1 VKIAIV
7 HFTAPPVIGGVER
20 VIQEQISLLKNAG
33 HCVTLACFEG
43 GRDCKADCL
52 VPLSRE
58 ADRSALFTYL
68 NAALSDSDVVLMHN
82 VGTMPFAVELTAA
95 LRELAARISHARWIC
110 WVHDLACTNPAYL
123 PFSTPEIQGMMTTRC
138 EHWEYVAVSEFRSN
152 EVRARL
158 GVDCV
163 HIPNGISP
171 AEILQLQPK
180 VQLFAEMHGIW
191 DADLVLLHPA
201 RMVARKGIQTGVQV
215 MKELRDLGIAAKYLL
230 TAAKD
235 PHHKPSLEYEREI
248 RALANSLDVAGQFI
262 FVSDFLHVGPI
273 ELQNLYLL
281 ADAVFFPSLQEGF
294 GLPILEAAMFGTPAV
309 CADIDPLNTLPGPL
323 LYDPLLN
330 PKQLAGWIIRH
341 VLSRDSIKAR
351 RLVAAD
357 YRWEQIYRKH
367 LAPLLQPS
375 K

>member
-1 VKIAIV
+1 LKISII

-20 VIQEQISLLKNAG
+20 VIEEQISLFKRAG

-82 VGTMPFAVELTAA
+82 VGTMPFALELTAA
-95 LRELAARISHARWIC
+95 LRQLAAQISHAKWIC

-123 PFSTPEIQGMMTTRC
+123 PFATSEAHELMTSRC
-138 EHWEYVAVSEFRSN
+138 EHWEYVAVSEIRSN
-152 EVRARL
+152 EVRSRL
-158 GVDCV
+158 GADCI
-163 HIPNGISP
+163 HIPNGIFP
-171 AEILQLQPK
+171 ADILQLQPK
-180 VQLFAEMHGIW
+180 IESFAQAHGIW

-201 RMVARKGIQTGVQV
+201 RMVARKGIQTGVKV
-215 MKELRDLGIAAKYLL
+215 TKELRGLGIAVKYLL

-235 PHHKPSLEYEREI
+235 PHHKPSLEYECEI
-248 RALANSLDVAGQFI
+248 RALSDSLDLTGQFI
-262 FVSDFLHVGPI
+262 FVSDFLHVGPS

-281 ADAVFFPSLQEGF
+281 ADAMFFPSLQEGF

-309 CADIDPLNTLPGPL
+309 CADINPLNKLPGTL
-323 LYDPLLN
+323 LYDPLLT
-330 PKQLAGWIIRH
+330 PEQLAEWIIRH

-351 RLVAAD
+351 RLVAAN
-357 YRWEQIYRKH
+357 YRWEQIYRTH
-367 LAPLLQPS
+367 IAPLLQHS

>member
-20 VIQEQISLLKNAG
+20 VIQEQISLFKNAG

-58 ADRSALFTYL
+58 ADRSALSTYL
-68 NAALSDSDVVLMHN
+68 NTALSDSDVVLMHN
-82 VGTMPFAVELTAA
+82 VGTMPFATELTAA
-95 LRELAARISHARWIC
+95 LRELATQISHARWIC

-123 PFSTPEIQGMMTTRC
+123 PFATPEIQELMTTRC
-138 EHWEYVAVSEFRSN
+138 AHWEYVAVSQCRTN
-152 EVRARL
+152 EVRSRL

-180 VQLFAEMHGIW
+180 VELFADMHGIW
-191 DADLVLLHPA
+191 DSELVLLHPA

-215 MKELRDLGIAAKYLL
+215 MKELRDHGVDAKYLL

-235 PHHKPSLEYEREI
+235 PHHKPSLEYEYEI
-248 RALANSLDVAGQFI
+248 RALVSSLDVARQFI
-262 FVSDFLHVGPI
+262 FVSDSLHVGPK

-281 ADAVFFPSLQEGF
+281 ADALFFPSLQEGF
-294 GLPILEAAMFGTPAV
+294 GLPILEAALFGTPAV
-309 CADIDPLNTLPGPL
+309 CADIDPLNTLPGPV
-323 LYDPLLN
+323 LYDPSLD
-330 PKQLAGWIIRH
+330 PKQLAEWIIRH

-357 YRWEQIYRKH
+357 YRWEQIYRRH

>member
-1 VKIAIV
+1 M
-7 HFTAPPVIGGVER
+7 
-20 VIQEQISLLKNAG
+20 
-33 HCVTLACFEG
+33 TLACFEG

-58 ADRSALFTYL
+58 ADRSDLFTYL
-68 NAALSDSDVVLMHN
+68 NTALSDSDVVLMHN
-82 VGTMPFAVELTAA
+82 VGTMPFAIELTAA

-123 PFSTPEIQGMMTTRC
+123 PFATPEIQELMTTRC
-138 EHWEYVAVSEFRSN
+138 AHWEYVAVSEFRSN
-152 EVRARL
+152 EVRSRL

-180 VQLFAEMHGIW
+180 VELFAEMHGIW

-215 MKELRDLGIAAKYLL
+215 MKELRDRGIAAKYLL

-235 PHHKPSLEYEREI
+235 PHHKPSLEYEYEI
-248 RALANSLDVAGQFI
+248 RALVSSLDVARQFI
-262 FVSDFLHVGPI
+262 FVSDSLHVGPK

-281 ADAVFFPSLQEGF
+281 ADALFFPSLQEGF
-294 GLPILEAAMFGTPAV
+294 GLPILEAALLGTPAV
-309 CADIDPLNTLPGPL
+309 CADIDPLNKLPGPL
-323 LYDPLLN
+323 LYDPSLN
-330 PKQLAGWIIRH
+330 PKQLADWITRH

-351 RLVAAD
+351 RLVAAY
-357 YRWEQIYRKH
+357 YRWEQIYRRH